1 MRNDIIAQA
10 KAIRGSMN
18 TVTATLTDEQ
28 ALAVKELYLPW
39 KAGETVAAD
48 DIRRRGEKLYRCL
61 MGHTTQADWTPEA
74 SPALWVE
81 IATSGQYREI
91 KENMLS
97 TEAFALGEIGWWKTE
112 DNLYKS
118 LINAN
123 VYTPDSYPA
132 GWEKVEVS

>member
-10 KAIRGSMN
+10 KAIRNSMD

-28 ALAVKELYLPW
+28 ALAVMHLYLPW
-39 KAGETVAAD
+39 KADEAVKTD
-48 DIRRRGEKLYRCL
+48 DIRRRGDKLYRCL

-81 IATSGQYREI
+81 IAPAGQYREI

-97 TEAFALGEIGWWKTE
+97 TEAFALDEIGWWKTE

>member
-10 KAIRGSMN
+10 KAIRGSMD

-28 ALAVKELYLPW
+28 ALAVLHLYLPW
-39 KAGETVAAD
+39 KAGETVAAE
-48 DIRRRGEKLYRCL
+48 DIRRRGGKLYRCL

-81 IATSGQYREI
+81 IAPAGRYREI
-91 KENMLS
+91 KAEMLP
-97 TEAFALGEIGWWKTE
+97 TEAFALGEIGWWLTE

-118 LINAN
+118 LIEGN

-132 GWEKVEVS
+132 GWEKVVS